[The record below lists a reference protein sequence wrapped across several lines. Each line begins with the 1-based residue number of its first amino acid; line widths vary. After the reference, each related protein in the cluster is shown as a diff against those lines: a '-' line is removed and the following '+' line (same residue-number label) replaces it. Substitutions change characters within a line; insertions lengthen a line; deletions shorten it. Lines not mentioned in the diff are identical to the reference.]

1 MDFHHGVFE
10 KNQLRL
16 MLRNRVVELIFHSP
30 YSPEI
35 NSCELCSR
43 SMKAYLRQHESFSQN
58 LGNSRFANNH
68 ESDTLWICHLR
79 INFS

>member
-1 MDFHHGVFE
+1 MINFSEESLRVESSSGERRCCCMDFYHGLFE

-30 YSPEI
+30 YSPEF

-43 SMKAYLRQHESFSQN
+43 SMKAYLRQHEPFSQN
-58 LGNSRFANNH
+58 LR
-68 ESDTLWICHLR
+68 
-79 INFS
+79 